1 MQNTQLTLA
10 DLASLRSLL
19 QAAYSR
25 GAFRIEESTQV
36 GAIFDRLSAF
46 LDQQPAQD
54 QAHAATQ
61 GENHD

>member
-25 GAFRIEESTQV
+25 NAFRIEESSQV
-36 GAIFDRLSAF
+36 GIIYDKLSTF
-46 LDQQPAQD
+46 LDQQAQ
-54 QAHAATQ
+54 QESAAADQ
-61 GENHD
+61 GESQ

>member
-36 GAIFDRLSAF
+36 GVIFDRLSAF
-46 LDQQPAQD
+46 LDQQPVPESTEPA
-54 QAHAATQ
+54 Q
-61 GENHD
+61 GETHA